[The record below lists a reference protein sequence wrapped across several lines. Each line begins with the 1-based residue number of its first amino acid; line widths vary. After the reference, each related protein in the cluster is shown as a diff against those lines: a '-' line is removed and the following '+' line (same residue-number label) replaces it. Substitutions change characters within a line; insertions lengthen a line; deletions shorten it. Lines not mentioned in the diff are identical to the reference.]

1 MGNTSEIGL
10 FKITQETSIG
20 ANTRRLEA
28 VTSIK
33 AYEYMSR
40 MEEELRETARFLK
53 VPPLDV
59 SERVAKMQAQLDE
72 LEGMRKRRMK
82 AAAEGSVTDFV
93 KAAAQVDGYK
103 LIVADLG
110 ESVVQGMREMW
121 DIVKQRAGGEPFAVL
136 FARNPEGGNPLMLA
150 AGTQDAVDA
159 GFNAKDVI
167 ANVAPLI
174 GGGGGGKPAMAQAG
188 GKNAEGIPAAIE
200 KAKELFGI

>member
-1 MGNTSEIGL
+1 MLDYASLLRLGL
-10 FKITQETSIG
+10 EG
-20 ANTRRLEA
+20 
-28 VTSIK
+28 
-33 AYEYMSR
+33 M
-40 MEEELRETARFLK
+40 MEELRETARFLK

-59 SERVAKMQAQLDE
+59 SERVAKMQARLDE
-72 LEGMRKRRMK
+72 LEGMRKRRLK
-82 AAAEGSVTDFV
+82 AAAESDVADFM
-93 KAAAQVDGYK
+93 KRAIQLDGYK

-110 ESVVQGMREMW
+110 DAVVQGMREMW
-121 DIVKQRAGGEPFAVL
+121 DVVKQRSGGEPFAVVL
-136 FARNPEGGNPLMLA
+136 FARNPEGGSPLMLA

-188 GKNAEGIPAAIE
+188 GKNADGIPAAID